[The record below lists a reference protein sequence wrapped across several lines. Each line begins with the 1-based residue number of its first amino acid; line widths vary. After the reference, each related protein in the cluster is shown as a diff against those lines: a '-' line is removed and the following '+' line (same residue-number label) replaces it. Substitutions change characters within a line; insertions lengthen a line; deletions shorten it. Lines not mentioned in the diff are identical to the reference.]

1 MNFKKSLAILLTL
14 LMLTAFSVTAMAE
27 GESTTITILG
37 TSDIHSNIWGFAYED
52 NKETTNNGLARVS
65 TYVEQVRA
73 ENPNTILIDNGDTI
87 QGNIMTDDLYNK
99 EEGEH
104 PVISA
109 MNFMQFDAMVLGNH
123 EFNFQAY
130 DLVERISELAEFP
143 MLSANTTIKESGEHY
158 VEPYTIVETAGIKV
172 AIIGAT
178 TPNIPVWD
186 GDSVDDLAFDDMAIA
201 VGRSIDEIGDSADII
216 VVAAHAGMYAEFDE
230 EGRAD
235 AAQKIIDEN
244 PEVDVLLA
252 GHMHIIENEKQGEVL
267 VGAPRNLGRDVV
279 RFDLTIDS
287 EMNITAST
295 VDVLDMTDVVPD
307 EDVRAIPIVAEAH
320 QRTIDY
326 ISGAV
331 SADGTEG
338 GGALG
343 TTTAK
348 FQPVDEITGIP
359 EGKIVDTA
367 VVDLINMIQLEVS
380 GADVSAAA
388 LFQNTSDLPEGEIN
402 YGNIFSIYKFDNT
415 LYRVDVT
422 GAELK
427 AYMEWSAECFNQWEE
442 GDINISFDPEYP
454 GYLYDMFAGV
464 DYEIDLS
471 MPKGERIKNVMF
483 EGEPL
488 ADDQIL
494 SLAVN
499 NYRYA
504 SALKSGELVAGTRDW
519 ESPNAIRDM
528 IVQYFA
534 DNSPVAPVVDNNW
547 EIVGIDLQEDNED
560 RATLIS
566 LINNGQLE
574 TPYDASLNLNDD
586 AVIELLTKI
595 NNVNYNEMFYTADAV
610 MVGDDTYYRLR
621 DIATILNGTEM
632 TFDIG
637 WDGKVM
643 MTKGAEYTAD
653 PLVINRPSTVGEVM
667 PLAIDVAGETVEV
680 SAVMVIPEGD
690 ENGNYYVEG
699 GSFAKLLGTTTAIY
713 EGVMIIE

>member
-1 MNFKKSLAILLTL
+1 MRYFKKSMAIILSVALICSL
-14 LMLTAFSVTAMAE
+14 GITAFAAE
-27 GESTTITILG
+27 GETTLTILG
-37 TSDIHSNIWGFAYED
+37 TSDIHSNIWGYTYED
-52 NKETTNNGLARVS
+52 DKETTNNGLARVY
-65 TYVEQVRA
+65 TYIQQVRA
-73 ENPNTILIDNGDTI
+73 ENPNTILIDNGDTV
-87 QGNIMTDDLYNK
+87 QGNILTDDIYNK
-99 EEGEH
+99 QEGEH
-104 PVISA
+104 PVIAA
-109 MNFMQFDAMVLGNH
+109 MNYMGFDAMVLGNH

-130 DLVERISELAEFP
+130 DLVERIEEQAEFP
-143 MLSANTTIKESGEHY
+143 MLSANTTVKETGEYY
-158 VEPYTIVETAGIKV
+158 VEPYTIVESAGVKV

-186 GDSVDDLAFDDMAIA
+186 GDAVADLAFEDMAIA

-216 VVAAHAGMYAEFDE
+216 IVSAHAGMFAEFDE
-230 EGRAD
+230 EGRSD

-252 GHMHIIENEKQGEVL
+252 GHMHIIENEKQGEVV

-279 RFDLTIDS
+279 RFDLTLDS
-287 EMNITAST
+287 EKNIIGST
-295 VDVLDMTDVVPD
+295 IDVVDMTDVVPS
-307 EDVRAIPIVAEAH
+307 EEIRSIPIVMEAH
-320 QRTIDY
+320 QRTIDF
-326 ISGAV
+326 IAGGI

-343 TTTAK
+343 TTTER
-348 FQPVDEITGIP
+348 FQPENEIMGIP

-367 VVDLINMIQLEVS
+367 VVDLINMIQLEQS

-427 AYMEWSAECFNQWEE
+427 AYMEWSAECFNQWVE

-464 DYEIDLS
+464 DYQIDLS

-547 EIVGIDLQEDNED
+547 EIIGIDLQEDNAD

-574 TPYDASLNLNDD
+574 TPYDKSMNLNDESVKEIL
-586 AVIELLTKI
+586 AMA
-595 NNVNYNEMFYTADAV
+595 NNLSFNGATYTVDAV
-610 MVGDDTYYRLR
+610 MDDAGNAYYRLR
-621 DIATILNGTEM
+621 DVATVLKGTESA
-632 TFDIG
+632 FNIG
-637 WDGKVM
+637 WDGKVTI
-643 MTKGAEYTAD
+643 TKGEEYTEDA
-653 PLVINRPSTVGEVM
+653 LVLNRPSTMGEAVTLSVM
-667 PLAIDVAGETVEV
+667 VYGVEVSV
-680 SAVMVIPEGD
+680 SAVMVTPEGD
-690 ENGNYYVEG
+690 EYGNYYVGMEDLT
-699 GSFAKLLGTTTAIY
+699 KLLG
-713 EGVMIIE
+713 